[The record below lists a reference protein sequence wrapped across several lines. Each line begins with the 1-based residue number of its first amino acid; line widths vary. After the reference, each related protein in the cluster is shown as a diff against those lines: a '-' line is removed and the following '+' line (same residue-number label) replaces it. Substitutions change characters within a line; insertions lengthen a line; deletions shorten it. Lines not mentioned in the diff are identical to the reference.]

1 MSKSGLFAVMYDDA
15 AKEVFVQRFEPEAFR
30 VLVQKEKRPDRPYP
44 VTGFASYKAA
54 VKEAKRVSKR
64 GSYTYDSIRD
74 FVD

>member
-1 MSKSGLFAVMYDDA
+1 MSKNGLFAVMYDDT
-15 AKEVFVQRFEPEAFR
+15 AKAVFVQRFEPEAYR

-44 VTGFASYKAA
+44 VTSFANYKSA

-74 FVD
+74 FID